1 MMLPRGPGR
10 GRPGED
16 VTSIEVPPESA
27 SRLGTDDYVV
37 ELAGTFGTAT
47 SGTHSMRQDLS
58 TLGIAG
64 NEDIGSLHIV
74 E

>member
-16 VTSIEVPPESA
+16 VTSIEVPPESV
-27 SRLGTDDYVV
+27 SGLGTDDYVV
-37 ELAGTFGTAT
+37 ELADTFGSAT
-47 SGTHSMRQDLS
+47 SGSHSMRQDLS
-58 TLGIAG
+58 ALGIISS
-64 NEDIGSLHIV
+64 EDIGSLHVV